1 MPVIVQKVRVP
12 VRVSQ
17 PNQDPRDGW
26 FLLFPKAVDG
36 ESPECIVELLNSPR
50 VVLPFIQQDGLILL
64 LTRQNID
71 WVAVG
76 SSVPDDLVLRPG
88 YRVTH
93 SQRVELRFT
102 DESRV
107 DGIIQWDSTH
117 RNLRLSDFLNW
128 CDDFFV
134 LKTGFGILVVNRQR
148 IRETLVV
155 DSAAP
160 SKQSDRLGSDR
171 QGKG

>member
-1 MPVIVQKVRVP
+1 MPPYIQKVRVP
-12 VRVSQ
+12 IRLSQ

-26 FLLFPKAVDG
+26 FLLFPRAGDG
-36 ESPECIVELLNSPR
+36 ENPESVVELLNSPR
-50 VVLPFIQQDGLILL
+50 VVLPFIQEDRTILL

-71 WVAVG
+71 WVAIGANVAEE
-76 SSVPDDLVLRPG
+76 LVLRPG
-88 YRVTH
+88 VTMTH

-107 DGIIQWDSTH
+107 DGVVQWDASH

-134 LKTGFGILVVNRQR
+134 LRTGFGMLVVNRQR
-148 IRETLVV
+148 IRETRVV
-155 DSAAP
+155 DSAAVRSATADTP
-160 SKQSDRLGSDR
+160 GA
-171 QGKG
+171 

>member
-50 VVLPFIQQDGLILL
+50 VVLPFIQRDGMILL

-102 DESRV
+102 D
-107 DGIIQWDSTH
+107 
-117 RNLRLSDFLNW
+117 
-128 CDDFFV
+128 
-134 LKTGFGILVVNRQR
+134 
-148 IRETLVV
+148 
-155 DSAAP
+155 
-160 SKQSDRLGSDR
+160 
-171 QGKG
+171 

>member
-1 MPVIVQKVRVP
+1 VP
-12 VRVSQ
+12 VRLSQ

-26 FLLFPKAVDG
+26 FLLFPRAGDG
-36 ESPECIVELLNSPR
+36 ESPESIVALLNSPR
-50 VVLPFIQQDGLILL
+50 VVLPFIQDDRTILL

-71 WVAVG
+71 WVAIGANVA
-76 SSVPDDLVLRPG
+76 DELVLRPG
-88 YRVTH
+88 QTLTH

-107 DGIIQWDSTH
+107 DGVVQWDATH

-134 LKTGFGILVVNRQR
+134 LKTGFGTLVVNRQR
-148 IRETLVV
+148 IRETRVV
-155 DSAAP
+155 DSAAVR
-160 SKQSDRLGSDR
+160 SVGVDTTEA
-171 QGKG
+171 

>member
-1 MPVIVQKVRVP
+1 MPTYVQKLRVP
-12 VRVSQ
+12 VRLSQ

-26 FLLFPKAVDG
+26 FLLFPRAGDG
-36 ESPECIVELLNSPR
+36 ESPESIVELLNSPR
-50 VVLPFIQQDGLILL
+50 VVLPFIQQDDRTVLL

-71 WVAVG
+71 WVAIGANVA
-76 SSVPDDLVLRPG
+76 VDLVVRPG
-88 YRVTH
+88 QTVTN

-107 DGIIQWDSTH
+107 DGVIEWDATH

-134 LKTGFGILVVNRQR
+134 LKTGFGMLVVNRQR
-148 IRETLVV
+148 IRETRVV
-155 DSAAP
+155 DQALRPAENHSR
-160 SKQSDRLGSDR
+160 RL
-171 QGKG
+171 